1 MQLRKLGR
9 RAEALDSLDRLQALI
24 EGRLQGVTPLPE
36 DERRTLLIQLLRAA
50 RYQSEM
56 DHEVDAHGSANGR
69 LVRLSQDAATRPIF
83 QDHLEFRAR
92 LERAQ
97 FHEVHACVRAR
108 LTGDPDPN
116 GMLVL
121 PSEGVARQSLAAAR
135 ADYIALLEQTSQG
148 RFSWPAKLWRWLKRS
163 DRKDGSALL
172 RAAARQGLRRL
183 DDIEAGKGCQ
193 FCRPME
199 PLAV

>member
-1 MQLRKLGR
+1 
-9 RAEALDSLDRLQALI
+9 
-24 EGRLQGVTPLPE
+24 
-36 DERRTLLIQLLRAA
+36 
-50 RYQSEM
+50 
-56 DHEVDAHGSANGR
+56 
-69 LVRLSQDAATRPIF
+69 
-83 QDHLEFRAR
+83 
-92 LERAQ
+92 
-97 FHEVHACVRAR
+97 
-108 LTGDPDPN
+108 
-116 GMLVL
+116 MLVL